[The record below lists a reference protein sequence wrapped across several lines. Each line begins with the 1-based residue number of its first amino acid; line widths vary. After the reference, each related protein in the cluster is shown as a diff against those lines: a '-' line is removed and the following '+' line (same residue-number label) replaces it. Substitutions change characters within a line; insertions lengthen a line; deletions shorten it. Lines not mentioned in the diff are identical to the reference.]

1 MSASQRRKGITGEQ
15 EVAHILSTALGLE
28 VKRNW
33 TEQFFGGAFDLIG
46 VPGWAIEV
54 KRAKHE
60 SIRDWWQQAVTQ
72 AKRAKLKPALIY
84 RIDGQGRGLPE
95 DEKWH
100 VVAPLFM
107 LPNTGADHDHSVTM
121 TLKTWIFLLT
131 QRDNCVQ

>member
-15 EVAHILSTALGLE
+15 EVAHILSTALGLN
-28 VKRNW
+28 VRRNW
-33 TEQFFGGAFDLIG
+33 TEQFFGGAYDLVG

-54 KRAKHE
+54 KRAKRE

-72 AKRAKLKPALIY
+72 AKQVQLKPALIY

-100 VVAPLFM
+100 VVAPLSM
-107 LPNTGADHDHSVTM
+107 LHNVDFIMDHTVTM

-131 QRDNCVQ
+131 QANSCV